1 MTILNSTSVA
11 MTLGELNRNLNKVG
25 KQLAMLASGQ
35 RVNSAGD
42 DASGY
47 SISERMRVRVR
58 ALDQD
63 ERNVQNGAA
72 LLRVAEGGVQQ
83 QLEIM
88 KTIKAK
94 VIDADND
101 TNTDVDRKTIQKEI
115 LQGYQQIN
123 DIAYETNYNG
133 MLLLVGATKA
143 EEVLSWKVLD
153 HPEAVEGS
161 DSLHLIADQYD
172 TLDGLSG
179 PFATL
184 PFYSASPT
192 TAEPLL
198 GTETRVNLAGGTA
211 GYYDDPQTATPSKFT
226 MDFSGYTA
234 GTAEGVGF
242 YVTGNKNSASDSYR
256 QYYVLTNNPSGNHYR
271 HGTAATMDN
280 VTEIDIS
287 GCNTAGDIA
296 AKVASA
302 VQGNSYIGTAS
313 ASGSAVTLTTRYT
326 GASTTNVSAG
336 GWAQDGATVQHTVGG
351 GASRKYG
358 RSSATATGLGNQN
371 ASGTDSTNG
380 TWIPPTYKTV
390 RDPLTDIETQEV
402 DVPGHYEGG
411 TPGEKARLRLDVGN
425 VPTGS
430 GFAIQGQ
437 GGTAYVRFVEGNDVR
452 RDSTGVYE
460 IGIEANLSDYRLN
473 TWDTYNPNNGS
484 DSYVRLSMQNGKME
498 LASVYASSSAII
510 NVTDGFSSQPSAAP
524 VPPTTT
530 DVTFAGVTAYAGKVA
545 QTEAG
550 VNRGA
555 YHQGNRAS
563 YTMDLSEYDDT
574 DADTLEEFISALKGK
589 GITTSYGTIEFIDT
603 KVPSSMDAIRHFPSG
618 GALDLNTLRSS
629 VTEGGSV
636 TAADAF
642 IHLMKNFNGYSD
654 ASDES
659 GKKLKVTASR
669 TETAGNSETISITQ
683 GNMSSYTIDFKQLFE
698 LSLIHI

>member
-11 MTLGELNRNLNKVG
+11 MTLGELNRNLNRVG
-25 KQLAMLASGQ
+25 KQLAMLSSGQ

-58 ALDQD
+58 ARDQD

-242 YVTGNKNSASDSYR
+242 YITGNKNSASDSYR

-271 HGTAATMDN
+271 HGTATTKEACPAKRRGFGWTWGMFPQ
-280 VTEIDIS
+280 VPALPFK
-287 GCNTAGDIA
+287 GRAGQLMCALWREMVSVVIP
-296 AKVASA
+296 
-302 VQGNSYIGTAS
+302 QG
-313 ASGSAVTLTTRYT
+313 YT
-326 GASTTNVSAG
+326 SL
-336 GWAQDGATVQHTVGG
+336 
-351 GASRKYG
+351 ASRQIC
-358 RSSATATGLGNQN
+358 RNMT
-371 ASGTDSTNG
+371 
-380 TWIPPTYKTV
+380 IRMPT
-390 RDPLTDIETQEV
+390 RWMMLP
-402 DVPGHYEGG
+402 
-411 TPGEKARLRLDVGN
+411 
-425 VPTGS
+425 
-430 GFAIQGQ
+430 
-437 GGTAYVRFVEGNDVR
+437 
-452 RDSTGVYE
+452 
-460 IGIEANLSDYRLN
+460 
-473 TWDTYNPNNGS
+473 
-484 DSYVRLSMQNGKME
+484 
-498 LASVYASSSAII
+498 
-510 NVTDGFSSQPSAAP
+510 
-524 VPPTTT
+524 
-530 DVTFAGVTAYAGKVA
+530 
-545 QTEAG
+545 
-550 VNRGA
+550 
-555 YHQGNRAS
+555 
-563 YTMDLSEYDDT
+563 
-574 DADTLEEFISALKGK
+574 
-589 GITTSYGTIEFIDT
+589 
-603 KVPSSMDAIRHFPSG
+603 
-618 GALDLNTLRSS
+618 
-629 VTEGGSV
+629 
-636 TAADAF
+636 
-642 IHLMKNFNGYSD
+642 
-654 ASDES
+654 
-659 GKKLKVTASR
+659 
-669 TETAGNSETISITQ
+669 
-683 GNMSSYTIDFKQLFE
+683 
-698 LSLIHI
+698 